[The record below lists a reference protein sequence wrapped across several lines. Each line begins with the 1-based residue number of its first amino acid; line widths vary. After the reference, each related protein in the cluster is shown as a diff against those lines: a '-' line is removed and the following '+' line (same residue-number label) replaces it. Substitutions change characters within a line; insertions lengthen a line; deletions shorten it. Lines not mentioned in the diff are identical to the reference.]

1 MQQRKKSMKT
11 DTIAAI
17 ATAVSNSGI
26 GIIRISGEEA
36 LEILSRIFYPAKKD
50 LNVQELESHRVTYGH
65 IYDGETLVD
74 EVLVLYMK
82 QPHSYTAEDVV
93 EIDCHGGVFM
103 VKKILDLVI
112 RNGARPALG
121 RAPSGAVFCG
131 RLTWQSTSS

>member
-1 MQQRKKSMKT
+1 MEKE
-11 DTIAAI
+11 TIAAI
-17 ATAVSNSGI
+17 STAMSSSGI
-26 GIIRISGEEA
+26 GIVRISGEEA

-112 RNGARPALG
+112 RNGARPAG
-121 RAPSGAVFCG
+121 RERPRPG
-131 RLTWQSTSS
+131 RP